1 MTVLM
6 DHKFESNTLMTN
18 ARDIMELF
26 EREAARY
33 VRPAKR
39 PLPVGDGGDDS
50 VVRMLYDKITELRAQ
65 GDRWTDIVEILRRSR
80 IRRRNGTEWDAKD
93 LRTSYNRERRRRE
106 GKSVGGR
113 AGDAPMLAGKGDDA
127 EKRAGV
133 AGAGAGTEKKSGPK
147 KKEPDDFITQY
158 RRTGQVA
165 RPGDKLSEILK
176 PRPFGVPAAPGEE
189 EEKAVPKTDGE
200 VGRLRGKTIMDLYRE
215 NPGQPV
221 RPWAGTIDMDPMLG
235 PVRRK

>member
-1 MTVLM
+1 
-6 DHKFESNTLMTN
+6 
-18 ARDIMELF
+18 
-26 EREAARY
+26 

-127 EKRAGV
+127 ENRAAEGRAPEERGPVPERDDAERRAGV
-133 AGAGAGTEKKSGPK
+133 AGAGTEKKSEPK

-189 EEKAVPKTDGE
+189 EDEKAVPKTDGE